1 MLRKAASILAL
12 AAVTLNPSQA
22 SEQERWTI
30 DVDGVAREALVFA
43 PEGAASSGTSGD
55 AAAPLVLSFHGH
67 GGRARA
73 MARGAPLHSAWP
85 EAVVIYPQG
94 LPTAGFTDPEGKLPG
109 WQHAPGDEG
118 DRDLAFFDALL
129 SRAKVDFRVDPDRVH
144 ATGHSNGGGFT
155 YLLLATRGDVLASV
169 APSSAASRQLRRG
182 VILPPRPVFHAGCR
196 ADRVVPWARQG
207 DSLGKLREQR
217 ACEAGRPWAIDER
230 VTRYPSASGG
240 DVLVFEHEGG
250 HRKHPDFHGLAAKF
264 FEAHP
269 RPARD
274 DASPLTLELVHV
286 QRAWDR
292 APHQAFTDLCRFG
305 EDLILTFREG
315 DGHVNGADGKV
326 RVLTSRDGRTWT
338 PRGLLEEPGV
348 DLRDPKVSVTPGGEL
363 MILAGGSRY
372 LDGVLQGRAPRV
384 AFWERGAEFPAR
396 MRAAT
401 LDAKI
406 ASKDDWLWRV
416 TWAKQVG
423 FGVVYQPQASPPG
436 HHLVRTEDGA
446 RYDLL
451 ASFDHPGQPNEATLR
466 VLPDGRLI
474 ALVRRDPFNATARIG
489 HAPPPFEEWT
499 WVDLPEHLGGPE
511 LLVLDDGRMLAA
523 GRVYRDGVP
532 RTAVGEVTL
541 DGAFQSLLMLPSGG
555 DTSYP
560 GAVLDGEDLL
570 LSYYSS
576 HEQRTA
582 IYVARIRVRR
592 RGEDPEGAPAAPAP
606 DGPPTG
612 HRQTPSTDGP
622 G

>member
-1 MLRKAASILAL
+1 MSGLCILRRAAQAL
-12 AAVTLNPSQA
+12 VLVAVVLGSAEA
-22 SEQERWTI
+22 SAQERWTLE
-30 DVDGVAREALVFA
+30 VDGVAREALVFA
-43 PEGAASSGTSGD
+43 PDEALRGEDERGP
-55 AAAPLVLSFHGH
+55 AAPLVFAFHGH

-73 MARGAPLHSAWP
+73 TARGAPLHRAWP

-94 LPTAGFTDPEGKLPG
+94 LATAGFTDPEGKLSG

-129 SRAKVDFRVDPDRVH
+129 ARARVDFRVDPDRVH

-169 APSSAASRQLRRG
+169 APSSAASRLLRG
-182 VILPPRPVFHAGCR
+182 GATLPPRPVFHAGCR
-196 ADRVVPWARQG
+196 GDRVVQWAWQDDALR
-207 DSLGKLREQR
+207 KLRAQR
-217 ACEAGRPWAIDER
+217 ACEAGRPWAVDER
-230 VTRYPSASGG
+230 VIRYPSGSHG
-240 DVLVFEHEGG
+240 DVLLFEHGGG
-250 HRKHPDFHGLAAKF
+250 HRRHPDFHGLAARF

-269 RPARD
+269 RPASD
-274 DASPLTLELVHV
+274 EAGLLTLELLDV
-286 QRAWDR
+286 QRAWDD

-305 EDLILTFREG
+305 EDLVLTFREG
-315 DGHVNGADGKV
+315 DGHVNGADGRV
-326 RVLTSRDGRTWT
+326 RVLTSRDGLTWSS
-338 PRGLLEEPGV
+338 RGLLEEPGV

-384 AFWERGAEFPAR
+384 AFWGRGAEFPTR

-416 TWAKQVG
+416 TWAKKAG

-436 HHLVRTEDGA
+436 HHLVRTEGGV
-446 RYDLL
+446 RYDLV

-466 VLPDGRLI
+466 ALPDGRLV
-474 ALVRRDPFNATARIG
+474 ALVRRDPFSATARIG
-489 HAPPPFEEWT
+489 HASPPFEEWT

-511 LLVLDDGRMLAA
+511 LIVLDDGRMLAA
-523 GRVYRDGVP
+523 GRVYRDGTP

-541 DGAFQSLLMLPSGG
+541 DGAFQSLLVLPSGG

-560 GAVLDGEDLL
+560 GAVLDGDDLL

-582 IYVARIRVRR
+582 IYVARIRVRG

-606 DGPPTG
+606 DGPSADTV
-612 HRQTPSTDGP
+612 D
-622 G
+622 